1 MYQKKIENENK
12 NKIIKITISTK
23 KRRKA
28 TEEKFRFS
36 LDPFELLDDKSL
48 KRSDYKLISSPGL
61 TVSNIND
68 NIKYIQ
74 SGTWVYEKKENNLN
88 AKTATNKKQPSRRK
102 RSTTSRSRR
111 KKELKPT
118 EENKLLR
125 TEELERVPPQA

>member
-68 NIKYIQ
+68 NIIQ
-74 SGTWVYEKKENNLN
+74 IFTP
-88 AKTATNKKQPSRRK
+88 TNTFESKWQIHRY
-102 RSTTSRSRR
+102 TY
-111 KKELKPT
+111 
-118 EENKLLR
+118 NHC
-125 TEELERVPPQA
+125 VV